1 MSNEPKIKV
10 DDVEYTLQE
19 LPQNVQEMVYRY
31 ELWGKEETEH
41 KFEME
46 KASLARE
53 KVHQLIVDNVRNY
66 NAELVKQMRADNTTQ
81 NTTENE

>member
-53 KVHQLIVDNVRNY
+53 KVHQLIIDNVRNY
-66 NAELVKQMRADNTTQ
+66 NAEIVKKMRTESSPPNTP
-81 NTTENE
+81 EIE